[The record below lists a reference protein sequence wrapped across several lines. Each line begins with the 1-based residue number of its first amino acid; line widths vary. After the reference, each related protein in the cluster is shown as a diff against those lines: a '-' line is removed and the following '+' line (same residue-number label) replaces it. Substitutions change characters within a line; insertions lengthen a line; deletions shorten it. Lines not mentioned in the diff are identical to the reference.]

1 MFIDISENLRH
12 FFWHYSAERR
22 LPLYQALVGEL
33 VNIRSQ
39 TGTIENSDQLNTLKH
54 QLKGICRYLSLE
66 FDAQIEVITRRQQLQ
81 CMVEHIHGQVVA
93 IADEL

>member
-1 MFIDISENLRH
+1 MRIDISENLRH
-12 FFWHYSAERR
+12 FFFHYSQERR
-22 LPLYQALVGEL
+22 LPLYHALVGEL

-39 TGTIENSDQLNTLKH
+39 TANVENIDQLNTLKH

-66 FDAQIEVITRRQQLQ
+66 FDAQIDVIARRQQLH
-81 CMVEHIHGQVVA
+81 CMVEHIYGHVVA

>member
-12 FFWHYSAERR
+12 FFCHYSEERR

-33 VNIRSQ
+33 VNIRSK
-39 TGTIENSDQLNTLKH
+39 IKLVEDNDQLNSLKH

-66 FDAQIEVITRRQQLQ
+66 LDTQIDAITRLQQLYRL
-81 CMVEHIHGQVVA
+81 VEHIHGQVVA